1 LIRFADDYLLLI
13 VFEIKFKYARFSK
26 SRKDIQ
32 NNRRG
37 VCAIDRDLRPYIRA
51 GNMISERE
59 YLIPSRA
66 RLFLD
71 VAWEPEVN
79 VF

>member
-1 LIRFADDYLLLI
+1 M
-13 VFEIKFKYARFSK
+13 VFKIKFKYARFSK

-32 NNRRG
+32 NNRRA